1 MKHPSFIRGSL
12 TLFSL
17 STILASSFS
26 ASVFAS
32 QIGTGTVVGSG
43 ALSTAINWNDTF
55 VGSSASGSINGI
67 VVTARILPT
76 LNMTISGSGMIALGN
91 LSSLTAS
98 TGSVSI
104 EVGTNALNGASVT
117 ARSTNAGLTN
127 NATGAIVVNSLSAD
141 GFADSYKFLSTLGT
155 ADSTSPGF
163 TSSAALNTEVNN
175 NSTNHVLYTSNKPQ
189 PLTGVNDFTFSVAA
203 LPNAQTP
210 AGDYSDK
217 VVLTVTGN
225 F

>member
-155 ADSTSPGF
+155 ADS
-163 TSSAALNTEVNN
+163 AALNTEVNN